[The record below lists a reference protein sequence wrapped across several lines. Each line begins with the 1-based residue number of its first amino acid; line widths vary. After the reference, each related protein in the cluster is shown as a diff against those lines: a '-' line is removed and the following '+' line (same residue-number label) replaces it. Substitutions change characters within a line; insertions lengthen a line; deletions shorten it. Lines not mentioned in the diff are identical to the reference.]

1 MVFSPEKFAFAR
13 ETVEFAGFEITS
25 KGIRPTAKYV
35 ESIKNFPTPT
45 NISDVRSWFGLVN
58 QVAYS
63 FVKITHM
70 APFRHLLSE
79 SKPFEWNKELES
91 AFQQSK
97 QKIAELIIEGVAS
110 FDVDLVTCLSP
121 DFSKQGMG
129 WIL

>member
-45 NISDVRSWFGLVN
+45 NISEVRSWFGLVN

-63 FVKITHM
+63 FVKTTHM

-79 SKPFEWNKELES
+79 SIPFEWNKELES

-110 FDVDLVTCLSP
+110 LMWT
-121 DFSKQGMG
+121 
-129 WIL
+129 W